1 MATPGAT
8 ERSFCEEP
16 DKLPPRKRSKPHRMP
31 LPFAC
36 CGGEGVCPSQAPQEA
51 PKAPDWPIQFW
62 GRGFGPFWVFPAPAL
77 QFGPS
82 IPGGRSSFIE
92 LLLGLNQ
99 SGRGAGSARGSD
111 EWRILA
117 GSIELP
123 SDGFPRHQRPAGA
136 SDCGWS
142 AYWVAYLG
150 GTGGC
155 SEWWHL
161 FGALLLPAVGWGCWL
176 ALGLLAFFV
185 ALFASVGFFRGLEWG
200 SLRRAVSGSL
210 GALLSTRIVF
220 FCPWG
225 FLGCFWLHWGVGY
238 SGPLQLTHMP
248 RKAKEKTV
256 GRPIKQPKRPA
267 PPPSSSDEDD
277 EEMVLIRGLINRME
291 ALEKAK
297 ASILLEAR
305 GLAHLERRRKFL
317 DAHVVLL
324 EHSYENLSLTGLELL
339 KRARAHPAQCC
350 LQSQLILYCQCLAF
364 PFLQC
369 LLLRFQNPR
378 CHRIPPCGSIFVS
391 APGCWRSGGSCSG
404 PGLRPFVGLWSLQ
417 EGQLLPLGHPVG
429 FWKACFSF
437 LVG

>member
-142 AYWVAYLG
+142 
-150 GTGGC
+150 
-155 SEWWHL
+155 
-161 FGALLLPAVGWGCWL
+161 
-176 ALGLLAFFV
+176 
-185 ALFASVGFFRGLEWG
+185 
-200 SLRRAVSGSL
+200 
-210 GALLSTRIVF
+210 
-220 FCPWG
+220 
-225 FLGCFWLHWGVGY
+225 
-238 SGPLQLTHMP
+238 
-248 RKAKEKTV
+248 
-256 GRPIKQPKRPA
+256 
-267 PPPSSSDEDD
+267 
-277 EEMVLIRGLINRME
+277 
-291 ALEKAK
+291 
-297 ASILLEAR
+297 
-305 GLAHLERRRKFL
+305 
-317 DAHVVLL
+317 
-324 EHSYENLSLTGLELL
+324 LELL